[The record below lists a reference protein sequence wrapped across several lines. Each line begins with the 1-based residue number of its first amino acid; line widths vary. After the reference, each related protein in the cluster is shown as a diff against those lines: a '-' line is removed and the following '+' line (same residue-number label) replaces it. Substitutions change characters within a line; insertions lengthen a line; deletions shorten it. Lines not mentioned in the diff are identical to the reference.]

1 MRRLKWNFDG
11 SLPGIYEWATECGS
25 FTIRGHFTQKG
36 QPRFKVRM
44 WVEDLGGQW
53 INLNFVSLSG
63 AKTYCR
69 NLS

>member
-1 MRRLKWNFDG
+1 VRRLKWNFDG

-36 QPRFKVRM
+36 ESRFRVTM
-44 WVEDLGGQW
+44 WVDQIGGCE
-53 INLNFVSLSG
+53 INLGFHTISE
-63 AKTYCR
+63 AKSYCK